1 MVEFGKVFKEYSIL
15 SKVDISKMTIHELTN
30 HNLELKRL
38 ELLGTKL
45 FYKIEAGQ
53 IKDTL
58 K

>member
-1 MVEFGKVFKEYSIL
+1 MVEFGKIFKEYSIL

-45 FYKIEAGQ
+45 FYKIEA
-53 IKDTL
+53 
-58 K
+58 